1 MRKPRHRAVSS
12 GADAN
17 QESPI
22 LALLLKESPGILGS
36 TFGGVSMCGLERWER
51 LLEVD
56 LNKCMLG
63 GFSDYGNLPSGSYGV
78 SGYGVA

>member
-1 MRKPRHRAVSS
+1 
-12 GADAN
+12 
-17 QESPI
+17 
-22 LALLLKESPGILGS
+22 
-36 TFGGVSMCGLERWER
+36 MCGLERWER

-56 LNKCMLG
+56 LNEYMLG